1 MGSTNAAN
9 QGSSEDCATEQREE
23 SSAMRLAPS
32 ETGIFSAAPEQ
43 IADAAPSEEPEEA
56 AASVALAATMATS
69 PAEPQAAST
78 QLPENGPPASLA
90 IGSAE
95 ATVSATQPATEAAI
109 AAVSHADGIQ
119 SSVDGESG
127 VAMLDAPSTPIHA
140 ATGTRTSTDGNAA
153 PDSAEA
159 ARRLQRFT
167 DEVQVTRQS
176 PIIKNPPRQ
185 RPPVRRQPPQPRSTR
200 AAAQRLAHIP
210 ASKAW
215 RGAPY
220 AEAGHPTTAA
230 TDHYST
236 CASGGG

>member
-1 MGSTNAAN
+1 
-9 QGSSEDCATEQREE
+9 
-23 SSAMRLAPS
+23 MRLAPS

-56 AASVALAATMATS
+56 AASVALAAAMATS
-69 PAEPQAAST
+69 PA
-78 QLPENGPPASLA
+78 ASLA

-95 ATVSATQPATEAAI
+95 ATVSAAQPATEAAI

-119 SSVDGESG
+119 SSVNGESG

-140 ATGTRTSTDGNAA
+140 ATGTTSMATRTSTDGNAA

-159 ARRLQRFT
+159 ARRLQRLT

-185 RPPVRRQPPQPRSTR
+185 KPPVRRQPSQP
-200 AAAQRLAHIP
+200 
-210 ASKAW
+210 
-215 RGAPY
+215 
-220 AEAGHPTTAA
+220 
-230 TDHYST
+230 
-236 CASGGG
+236 